1 MRIYSEISFKVD
13 MDLAGVDEHTR
24 DYDVQRHKKEIYDF
38 LQKRLAST
46 FGDAR
51 DMTIHYL
58 EFCVTG
64 T

>member
-1 MRIYSEISFKVD
+1 
-13 MDLAGVDEHTR
+13 
-24 DYDVQRHKKEIYDF
+24 VQRHKKEIYDF

-64 T
+64 K